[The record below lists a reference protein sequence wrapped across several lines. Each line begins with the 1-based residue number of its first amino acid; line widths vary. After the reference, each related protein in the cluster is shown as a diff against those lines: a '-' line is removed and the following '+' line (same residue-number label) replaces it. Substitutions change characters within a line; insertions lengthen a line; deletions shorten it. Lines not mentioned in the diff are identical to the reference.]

1 MNELINKFDNAE
13 ERISE
18 LEVNVEEITQNESQK
33 DKGME
38 MDKLRG
44 LVDKMRT
51 ASMTLIGIQEGG
63 NGIRKKIYVKRN
75 GEEFFRID
83 ELLE

>member
-1 MNELINKFDNAE
+1 MNELINKFDKAE

-18 LEVNVEEITQNESQK
+18 LEVNVEEITQNEPQK

-44 LVDKMRT
+44 MVDKMRT
-51 ASMTLIGIQEGG
+51 ASMNLIGIQEGR
-63 NGIRKKIYVKRN
+63 NGIRKTKYVKRN

>member
-51 ASMTLIGIQEGG
+51 ASMNLIGIQGG

>member
-1 MNELINKFDNAE
+1 MNELINKFDKAE

-18 LEVNVEEITQNESQK
+18 LEVIVEEITQNEPQK
-33 DKGME
+33 DKRIE

-44 LVDKMRT
+44 MVDKMRT
-51 ASMTLIGIQEGG
+51 ASMNLIGIQEGE
-63 NGIRKKIYVKRN
+63 NGIRKKKYVKRN
-75 GEEFFRID
+75 GEEFFRFD

>member
-1 MNELINKFDNAE
+1 MNRFKRRPHRVDK
-13 ERISE
+13 RISE
-18 LEVNVEEITQNESQK
+18 LEVNVEEITQNEPQK

-44 LVDKMRT
+44 MVDKMRT
-51 ASMTLIGIQEGG
+51 ASMNLIGIQEGR
-63 NGIRKKIYVKRN
+63 NGIRKKKYVKRN

>member
-1 MNELINKFDNAE
+1 MNELINKFDKAE

-18 LEVNVEEITQNESQK
+18 LEVNVEEITQNEPHK
-33 DKGME
+33 DKCIE

-44 LVDKMRT
+44 MVDKMRT
-51 ASMTLIGIQEGG
+51 ASMNLIGIQEGE
-63 NGIRKKIYVKRN
+63 NGIRTKKYVKRT